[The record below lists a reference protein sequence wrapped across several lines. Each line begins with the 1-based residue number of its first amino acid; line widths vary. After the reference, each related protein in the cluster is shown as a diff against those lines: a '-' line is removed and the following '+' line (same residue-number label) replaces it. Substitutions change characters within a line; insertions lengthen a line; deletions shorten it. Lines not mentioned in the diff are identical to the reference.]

1 MVDLSRQMVG
11 LYNTLLRDTV
21 IWDVLQPFNTA
32 QQYASGV
39 CEGLGLRF
47 DWYKSIVD
55 VVEELLKDILQ
66 VRHLSYRDTTR
77 NSHVAHTCW
86 LSYWTA

>member
-1 MVDLSRQMVG
+1 MQVAVRHGDK
-11 LYNTLLRDTV
+11 LLRDSI

-55 VVEELLKDILQ
+55 GVEELLNDILE
-66 VRHLSYRDTTR
+66 VRKALRLD
-77 NSHVAHTCW
+77 A
-86 LSYWTA
+86 